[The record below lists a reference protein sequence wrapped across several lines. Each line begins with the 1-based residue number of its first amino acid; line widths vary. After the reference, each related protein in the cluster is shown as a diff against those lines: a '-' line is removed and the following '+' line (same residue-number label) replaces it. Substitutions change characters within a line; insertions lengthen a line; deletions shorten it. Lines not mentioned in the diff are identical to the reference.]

1 MIQNNSSINKK
12 KERVDE
18 LKEQGFEE
26 KLLDLRRVTRVVAGG
41 KRFSFRATLV
51 IGDRAG
57 RVGVGVA
64 KGRDVSEA
72 IAKAKAKAKKR
83 VIEVPVVNDT
93 IPHEVRS
100 KYCAAE
106 VVLKPA
112 QRGHGIVAGGAVRT
126 VCELAGIKDLS
137 AKILSRTPNK
147 LSNAM
152 ATLNALKKV
161 KPTAVKQ
168 IKGSTLQNQ
177 NLENSSVQKSENEK
191 RE

>member
-112 QRGHGIVAGGAVRT
+112 RRGHGIVAGGAVRT